1 MLAIQ
6 KQSMNNYGELSI
18 IELNPVLLSVH
29 YCVAYYMLSVYII
42 VSSKAISKE
51 KINYLSKGGDRSSLR
66 SKL

>member
-6 KQSMNNYGELSI
+6 KQNMNNYGELSI
-18 IELNPVLLSVH
+18 IELNPVLLSVR
-29 YCVAYYMLSVYII
+29 YRVAYYMCSVYII

-51 KINYLSKGGDRSSLR
+51 KINYLNEGGDRSSLR